1 MYKSVGAILIYKK
14 NFLLQKRDNFNFI
27 RLPSFWGCFG
37 GEKKKNETYVNAIK
51 REIYEEINLKIDFK
65 KHITTIY
72 AKNTQDNEILKRYY
86 FVKILNT
93 KDVNK
98 IQLNEGQKYAFFNI
112 EKIINL
118 KKIVEI
124 DLLMI
129 TSLANLNKMI

>member
-14 NFLLQKRDNFNFI
+14 NFLLQKRDNLNLI
-27 RLPSFWGCFG
+27 RLPSFWGFFG

-72 AKNTQDNEILKRYY
+72 AKNIQDNEILKRYY

>member
-1 MYKSVGAILIYKK
+1 MEE
-14 NFLLQKRDNFNFI
+14 R
-27 RLPSFWGCFG
+27 
-37 GEKKKNETYVNAIK
+37 KKKNETYVNAIK
-51 REIYEEINLKIDFK
+51 REIFEEINLKIDFK
-65 KHITTIY
+65 KHITTIF
-72 AKNTQDNEILKRYY
+72 AKNIQDNEILKRYY
-86 FVKILNT
+86 FVNILNT

-98 IQLNEGQKYAFFNI
+98 IQLSEGQKYAFFNI